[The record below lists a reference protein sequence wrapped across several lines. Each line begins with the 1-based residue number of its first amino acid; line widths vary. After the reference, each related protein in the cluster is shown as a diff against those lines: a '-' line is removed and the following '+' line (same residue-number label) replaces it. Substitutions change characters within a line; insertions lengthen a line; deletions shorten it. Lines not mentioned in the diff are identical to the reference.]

1 MEGLDLTKAKPI
13 PENAHCAFIGTQKG
27 GPFDIDGDTAREWLA
42 HPNPN
47 GKANHEVV
55 RPWCNGSDLVRRPS
69 DTWVVDFGC
78 SMSQGDASLF
88 ETPFFHV
95 QTNVFPKREGLKRDN
110 HRVYWWLHA
119 EDRPGMRAA
128 QIGFPRYIATPRVA
142 KHRVFVWQSS
152 VVLPDSAIS
161 IIARA
166 DDTTFG
172 ILHSRFHEL
181 WSLSLCTWLGVGND
195 PRYTPTTC
203 FETFPFPTGLTP
215 RDTAPVT
222 GQASP
227 PCMAGEIV
235 AANIAAAARRLN
247 ELREN
252 WLNPAEWVDW
262 VITPEEE
269 KAGFPKRPV
278 AKPGH
283 EADLKKRTLTNLY
296 NARPAWLDLAHKALD
311 QAVAAAYSWP
321 DYSAETPDDEILRR
335 LLSLNLERS
344 QTRPVE

>member
-1 MEGLDLTKAKPI
+1 L
-13 PENAHCAFIGTQKG
+13 NKG
-27 GPFDIDGDTAREWLA
+27 GTL
-42 HPNPN
+42 
-47 GKANHEVV
+47 
-55 RPWCNGSDLVRRPS
+55 
-69 DTWVVDFGC
+69 
-78 SMSQGDASLF
+78 
-88 ETPFFHV
+88 
-95 QTNVFPKREGLKRDN
+95 
-110 HRVYWWLHA
+110 
-119 EDRPGMRAA
+119 EDRPV
-128 QIGFPRYIATPRVA
+128 YN
-142 KHRVFVWQSS
+142 
-152 VVLPDSAIS
+152 
-161 IIARA
+161 
-166 DDTTFG
+166 TTQ
-172 ILHSRFHEL
+172 
-181 WSLSLCTWLGVGND
+181 
-195 PRYTPTTC
+195 C

-222 GQASP
+222 GQSSP
-227 PCMAGEIV
+227 PCMADEII
-235 AANIAAAARRLN
+235 AANIAAAARNLN